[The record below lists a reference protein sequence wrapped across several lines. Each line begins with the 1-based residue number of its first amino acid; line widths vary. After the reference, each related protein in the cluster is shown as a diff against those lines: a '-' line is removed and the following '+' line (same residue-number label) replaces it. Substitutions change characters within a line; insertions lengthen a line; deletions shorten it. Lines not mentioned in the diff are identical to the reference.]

1 MRRSLLLVIS
11 LALLISGCS
20 TRLAYNYLDWW
31 LDWTIEDYVSLN
43 DEQQSQTEAAID
55 RLHLWHRQQQLPLYA
70 DYLDKLNSVITS
82 ESLTQE
88 QLNSLLDTGYD
99 LWTGLLNELLSD
111 SSQLLSSLSDEQIEE
126 LFTNIEKYQEKEFAE
141 KYVSKDMEKL
151 KQRSLKNRQ
160 EFFKTWLGPLSE
172 EQQTLIAHWHQQ
184 SKPFGPTALTQR
196 RQWRQ
201 EFAELLAQR
210 SAEHFAP
217 QLAEMLHYPPE
228 RWVPEYR
235 EQVKHNQAINQ
246 QLIMALHASLTEKQK
261 RHCQKRLQG
270 YIKDFQHLAKQGGSS
285 EPTG

>member
-1 MRRSLLLVIS
+1 MRRSLLLIIS
-11 LALLISGCS
+11 LVLLISGCS

-43 DEQQSQTEAAID
+43 DEQQRHTKAAID
-55 RLHLWHRQQQLPLYA
+55 RLHLWHRHQQLPLYA
-70 DYLDKLNSVITS
+70 TYLDGLGSAITS

-88 QLNSLLDTGYD
+88 QLNTLLDDGYD
-99 LWTGLLNELLSD
+99 LWTNLLNELLND
-111 SSQLLSSLSDEQIEE
+111 SSQLLSSLSDEQTEE
-126 LFTNIEKYQEKEFAE
+126 LFANIEKYQEKEFAE
-141 KYVSKDMEKL
+141 KYVANDMEKL
-151 KQRSLKNRQ
+151 KQRSLKSRQ
-160 EFFKTWLGPLSE
+160 EFFKTWLGPLSKD
-172 EQQTLIAHWHQQ
+172 QQALISHWHQQ

-235 EQVKHNQAINQ
+235 EQVKHNQTINQ

-261 RHCQKRLQG
+261 RHCRKRLQG
-270 YIKDFQHLAKQGGSS
+270 YIKDFQHLAKQGADSK
-285 EPTG
+285 PTG